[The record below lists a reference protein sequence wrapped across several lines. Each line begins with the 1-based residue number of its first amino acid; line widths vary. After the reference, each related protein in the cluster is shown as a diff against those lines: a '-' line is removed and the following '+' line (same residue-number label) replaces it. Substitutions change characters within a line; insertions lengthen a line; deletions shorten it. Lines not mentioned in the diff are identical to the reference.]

1 MELSVFGGVIMIF
14 VLCSESSV
22 RFAESTRASYLLGQL
37 GLESRLI
44 SLESAGNM
52 DLTIAP
58 DYEISNARVETLRKF
73 SLTFIRNSLRD
84 NYE

>member
-1 MELSVFGGVIMIF
+1 MHSKDDD
-14 VLCSESSV
+14 
-22 RFAESTRASYLLGQL
+22 RASYLLGQL